1 MNAYFVFFLCTTHRM
16 PQELSSG
23 LHNCSVA
30 DHRRFQEPLLCNLTG
45 ECQHAQKEKR
55 DHPSSSATSPACQG
69 WVVSGHKCFKR
80 FRSNRLAPLRARN
93 ICRSRGFELA
103 SIKTQQESQDA
114 KKVFSWTGNLIGLT
128 YKSESVPSMY
138 RKFLVWSDK
147 TIIYNI
153 KHIFIA
159 NTQQQEKASYYFQL
173 EGRGS
178 AVGVHVVSH
187 ARSYHGV
194 ICEKPAQSIHLFP
207 THSVEYFPD
216 QLSMLAFQR
225 SNQSLVICPGR
236 HVTHAFLSCDAKRQC
251 GQATCFFLN
260 TTMRLSQVLPAA
272 QRSVNIV
279 AMYTCTGDDTEVPY
293 SLLCD
298 FRQDCA
304 DKSDESFCHHPHCKE
319 FSCRNGQCLPRNK
332 SCNKYMD
339 CLDGSDEKVC
349 PHEESTF
356 YISSEYRQGVTDLS
370 KARFFNIK
378 YQNESYLI
386 NLDGRGYFTQQ
397 EMNLTDPCPVTHY
410 RCTKEWFYCLPI
422 YTRCNGF
429 FDCIFQEDE
438 KNCEGWTCPNLYRCR
453 GSTVCVH
460 VDSMCDGW
468 PQCPQR
474 DDEWLCDM
482 TCPAQCLCQ
491 GHSFLCPQPFSAN
504 LFLQLRYLDASGSGM
519 TPFDLMNNTYM
530 VHLILARCSVR
541 FVPDMRFA
549 NLHVFDLSYNELKSI
564 LMNVFIHLRNLKV
577 LILKG
582 NPLTSVTVSPSNMS
596 QNMLRMV
603 DLSKTHLSVFDSK
616 IFSYTP
622 GIQHIS
628 VSYSSMY
635 SIRTQFYQTVS
646 YLRELDIRGTMIKDF
661 PLRLFSRLNYL
672 TRVLASDYRLC
683 CEENLPNIAPKPS
696 CLAPRHFLSSCDDML
711 QSKVYRLNFWFVA
724 VLASLM
730 NMVCCVCHCV
740 KTYIPIPYGGA
751 VVVFM
756 ASLQCADFCM
766 GIYTTIISA
775 ACETFSG
782 QYLHYEHKWKE
793 SVACT
798 VAGFL
803 CLLSSEVSV
812 LTVCLLTLDHFTTVV
827 FQHEI
832 YRFSMKSASV
842 ACAVVWL
849 VGILLASLSLL
860 PGLSESGHY
869 GQTAVCN
876 VLVNENL
883 YANQKDRFFHTVV
896 ILNFFICFVVCA
908 TLVIIYRATPRHQV
922 LIDSTNNRGSTSVDV
937 IMRIAIV
944 KVAGWFSVTI
954 TSVLAAAGVTGIDMN
969 VFVSV
974 MVLPL
979 TSALNPLL
987 CLWHAVVFKRRQI
1000 QEQRLLRILN
1010 SRRKCV

>member
-1 MNAYFVFFLCTTHRM
+1 MCTTHRM

-30 DHRRFQEPLLCNLTG
+30 DHRRFQKPLHCNLTG
-45 ECQHAQKEKR
+45 ECQHAQDEKG
-55 DHPSSSATSPACQG
+55 DHPSNSATSPACQG

-80 FRSNRLAPLRARN
+80 FRSNRLAPLRARD
-93 ICRSRGFELA
+93 ICRSRGSEIA
-103 SIKTQQESQDA
+103 SIKTQQEFEDA
-114 KKVFSWTGNLIGLT
+114 KKMFSGTRNLIGLT

-147 TIIYNI
+147 TILYNM
-153 KHIFIA
+153 KHIFMRYPYQVGKTIH
-159 NTQQQEKASYYFQL
+159 YFQD
-173 EGRGS
+173 RVMGS
-178 AVGVHVVSH
+178 TLSIHHVVH
-187 ARSYHGV
+187 AYAYQGV
-194 ICEKPAQSIHLFP
+194 LCEKPAQAKHLFP

-216 QLSMLAFQR
+216 QLSMPAFPR

-236 HVTHAFLSCDAKRQC
+236 HVTHAFLSCDARSHC
-251 GQATCFFLN
+251 GQTACFFLN
-260 TTMRLSQVLPAA
+260 TTMRLIQVLHAA
-272 QRSVNIV
+272 QRSVNSV

-304 DKSDESFCHHPHCKE
+304 DNSDESFCHHPHCKE
-319 FSCRNGQCLPRNK
+319 FSCTNGQCLPSNRG
-332 SCNKYMD
+332 CNKYVD

-349 PHEESTF
+349 SHEKSIF
-356 YISSEYRQGVTDLS
+356 YVSSEHRQKFIENVLKL

-438 KNCEGWTCPNLYRCR
+438 KNCEGRTCPNLYRCR

-491 GHSFLCPQPFSAN
+491 GHSFLCPQPFSAH
-504 LFLQLRYLDASGSGM
+504 LFPQLRYLDARGSGM
-519 TPFDLMNNTYM
+519 TPFDLINNTYM
-530 VHLILARCSVR
+530 VHLILARCSIR
-541 FVPDMRFA
+541 FLPDMRFA
-549 NLHVFDLSYNELKSI
+549 NLHVLDLSYNELKSI
-564 LMNVFIHLRNLKV
+564 LMNVFIHLRNLKI

-582 NPLTSVTVSPSNMS
+582 NPLTSVTMGPSNMS
-596 QNMLRMV
+596 QNMLRKV
-603 DLSKTHLSVFDSK
+603 DLSETRLGVFDSK
-616 IFSYTP
+616 IFSLTP
-622 GIQHIS
+622 LIQYIR
-628 VSYSSMY
+628 VSYSSIY
-635 SIRTQFYQTVS
+635 SIRTQFHQTVS
-646 YLRELDIRGTMIKDF
+646 HLRELDIRGTVIKDF
-661 PLRLFSRLNYL
+661 PLDLFSRLNYL

-730 NMVCCVCHCV
+730 NMICCVCHCV
-740 KTYIPIPYGGA
+740 KTYIPIPYGGTA
-751 VVVFM
+751 VVFM

-793 SVACT
+793 SVACR

-812 LTVCLLTLDHFTTVV
+812 LMVCLLTLDHVTTVV
-827 FQHEI
+827 FQHET
-832 YRFSMKSASV
+832 YRFSTKSASV
-842 ACAVVWL
+842 ACAVAWL
-849 VGILLASLSLL
+849 VGILVASLSLL

-869 GQTAVCN
+869 GQMAVCN
-876 VLVNENL
+876 VLVNDKL
-883 YANQKDRFFHTVV
+883 YANHKHRFFQTCVM
-896 ILNFFICFVVCA
+896 LNFCICFVVCV

-922 LIDSTNNRGSTSVDV
+922 LIDSTNNPGSTSVDV

-979 TSALNPLL
+979 TSAVNPLL
-987 CLWHAVVFKRRQI
+987 CLWHAVAFKRRQI

-1010 SRRKCV
+1010 SRRKYA